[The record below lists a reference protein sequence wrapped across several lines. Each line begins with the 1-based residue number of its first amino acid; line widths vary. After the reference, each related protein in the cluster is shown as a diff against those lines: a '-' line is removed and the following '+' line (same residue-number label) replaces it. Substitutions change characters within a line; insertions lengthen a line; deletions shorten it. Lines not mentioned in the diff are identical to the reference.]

1 MKFYHAL
8 VSNRLLFEGCQHTVA
23 KCNRRAVNRTAFGG
37 ADVTK
42 RVGGPPIAKPHH

>member
-1 MKFYHAL
+1 MKLYHAL
-8 VSNRLLFEGCQHTVA
+8 VSNCLLFEGSQHSIA
-23 KCNRRAVNRTAFGG
+23 KCYRSPVNRTAFDG